1 MWRTHSGRD
10 TVLAMILV
18 ASVTSEGRSQVGGV
32 DPTAAQVASSLRT
45 KGQPAGARA
54 VLTQARGPRSAH
66 QMDEVAD
73 TLVSIAAT
81 FPGDDLR
88 GVSTRSAALMALVH
102 AGRGSSGIDDEGR
115 GPVRYA
121 GAAAR
126 LMRLA
131 ETAQGGGIRT
141 GAVFGLVQ
149 LPDSVAYFPF
159 LAKVAASQTQG
170 EEAQTAASLLVN
182 DLGPAGRAIARE
194 LYLAGRVTQWSARRT
209 LDGAAQSFGWR
220 RP

>member
-1 MWRTHSGRD
+1 MRRTHSGRD
-10 TVLAMILV
+10 TVLALVMV
-18 ASVTSEGRSQVGGV
+18 ASVTSEGRSQAGGG
-32 DPTAAQVASSLRT
+32 DPTAAQVATSLRT
-45 KGQPAGARA
+45 KGHPRQARA

-88 GVSTRSAALMALVH
+88 GVSTRSAALMALVD
-102 AGRGSSGIDDEGR
+102 AGRGSSGIDEGK
-115 GPVRYA
+115 GAVRYA

-126 LMRLA
+126 LKRLA
-131 ETAQGGGIRT
+131 ETAQGSDIR
-141 GAVFGLVQ
+141 AVALLGLVQ

-170 EEAQTAASLLVN
+170 EEAQTAATLLVN

-209 LDGAAQSFGWR
+209 LDGAAQQFGWR

>member
-1 MWRTHSGRD
+1 MWRTQSGRA
-10 TVLAMILV
+10 TVLALV
-18 ASVTSEGRSQVGGV
+18 LLASVTSEGRSQAGGG
-32 DPTAAQVASSLRT
+32 DPTAAQVAISLRT
-45 KGQPAGARA
+45 KGHPRQARA

-102 AGRGSSGIDDEGR
+102 AGRGSSGIDDGS
-115 GPVRYA
+115 GVRYA

-126 LMRLA
+126 LKRLA
-131 ETAQGGGIRT
+131 ETAQGSDIRA
-141 GAVFGLVQ
+141 GALLGLVQ

-159 LAKVAASQTQG
+159 LGKVAASQTAG
-170 EEAQTAASLLVN
+170 EEAQAAATLLVN

-194 LYLAGRVTQWSARRT
+194 LYLAGRVTQSSARIT
-209 LDGAAQSFGWR
+209 LDGAAQQFGWR

>member
-10 TVLAMILV
+10 TVLALVLV

-32 DPTAAQVASSLRT
+32 DPTAAQVATSLRT
-45 KGQPAGARA
+45 KGHPRQARA

-81 FPGDDLR
+81 FPGDDFN
-88 GVSTRSAALMALVH
+88 GTSTRFAALSALVD
-102 AGRGSSGIDDEGR
+102 AGRGSSGIDEGK
-115 GPVRYA
+115 GAVRYA

-131 ETAQGGGIRT
+131 EIAQDGGGIR
-141 GAVFGLVQ
+141 AAALLGLVQ

-159 LAKVAASQTQG
+159 LRKVAASQDRVARVAVT
-170 EEAQTAASLLVN
+170 LLVF
-182 DLGPAGRAIARE
+182 DTGPAGRVIARE
-194 LYLAGRVTQWSARRT
+194 LYLAGTATDSIARRA
-209 LDGAAQSFGWR
+209 LAGAAQQFGWR